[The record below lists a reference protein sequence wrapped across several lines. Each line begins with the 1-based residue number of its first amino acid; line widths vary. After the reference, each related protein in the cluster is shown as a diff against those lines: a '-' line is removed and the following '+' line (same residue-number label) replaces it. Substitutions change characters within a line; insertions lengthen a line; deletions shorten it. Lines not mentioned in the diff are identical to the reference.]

1 MFSTEYRYF
10 PISNFCTSAIFEFRK
25 ILKASIILRYVES
38 STILHTGTVS
48 ECNGSYKVKK
58 IVFEGH
64 HKYKKWGITFS
75 SLNEAI
81 APKSWL
87 IFATKPIH
95 PTLVYNVLYICI
107 YLFVSERNFVSVKTK
122 NSPSRRPFLADL
134 SSRIQKLLPM
144 PKSINQTLII
154 FGIEIINYDL
164 DPKEHYANS
173 NLDPIVTLKII
184 FCCC

>member
-1 MFSTEYRYF
+1 M
-10 PISNFCTSAIFEFRK
+10 CLLHWQLFEGGGNTK
-25 ILKASIILRYVES
+25 HA
-38 STILHTGTVS
+38 
-48 ECNGSYKVKK
+48 KK

-87 IFATKPIH
+87 IFATKAIH